1 LPCKPY
7 QISETYRFEFNGSK
21 SITLG
26 SDMGVMVSVA
36 AQSQCLDFQTLSRM
50 DQKAE
55 ALSLRVARNGSFLKR
70 VEKRRDR
77 PPEQPL

>member
-1 LPCKPY
+1 
-7 QISETYRFEFNGSK
+7 
-21 SITLG
+21 
-26 SDMGVMVSVA
+26 MAVMVSVA

-55 ALSLRVARNGSFLKR
+55 ALSFRVARDGSLLKR